1 MAGRHT
7 GAGSAVKYLYMW
19 KAYHLIKVSFVAAL
33 TGIICCIG
41 PVILFQFGI
50 IGGIY
55 AISFADFF
63 YSDDGSIGFGAIL
76 LRIIAVC
83 LGFFAFITFRRKQNQ
98 CSIDPKRKKLNL
110 ILLFI
115 LLTTFGICFFLIFE
129 STSTWYFDEFIVPQ
143 QQIELKK

>member
-1 MAGRHT
+1 MKNPSVIKWSFKYGLVSALAGILCCV
-7 GAGSAVKYLYMW
+7 APAV
-19 KAYHLIKVSFVAAL
+19 
-33 TGIICCIG
+33 
-41 PVILFQFGI
+41 LFMFGLM
-50 IGGIY
+50 GGVV

-63 YSDDGSIGFGAIL
+63 YQEDGSLGVGSVL

-110 ILLFI
+110 VLLFA